1 MRGEAAR
8 HAGFV
13 AVSFFVGVPAGCVDR
28 GAVRCVRGKLIAMV
42 YADMVGYSRLIALDE
57 AGTLERLRSLR
68 RNVIDGAASV
78 SFEQSRA

>member
-1 MRGEAAR
+1 
-8 HAGFV
+8 V
-13 AVSFFVGVPAGCVDR
+13 
-28 GAVRCVRGKLIAMV
+28 V
-42 YADMVGYSRLIALDE
+42 YADIVGYSRLLVLDE

>member
-1 MRGEAAR
+1 VSPPAASIV
-8 HAGFV
+8 GLS
-13 AVSFFVGVPAGCVDR
+13 AVSGSNSSDLIRTPPDR
-28 GAVRCVRGKLIAMV
+28 RKLIAVV
-42 YADMVGYSRLIALDE
+42 YADIVGYSRLLVLDE